1 MSDRPPLDGWHFTSF
16 VVTDRGPNSAAR
28 WRSSVPLARPLSPPD
43 PNPLSVLRLIRQ
55 VLRELRVILCQT
67 LQAHVA
73 SIGDIR
79 NFCPI
84 VVTFSTGLF
93 TQSTTS
99 HHLDASFPQTG
110 DFAGV
115 LKGTDLPP
123 CSPTM
128 AAPFSVGRVLGH
140 QAGRRS
146 FVNLRPMPARRCLM
160 VARASID
167 ALCEREHHVITACPT
182 IPRRAFVR

>member
-1 MSDRPPLDGWHFTSF
+1 MSDRSPLDGWHSTSF

-67 LQAHVA
+67 PQAHVA

-99 HHLDASFPQTG
+99 HHLDSSFPQTG
-110 DFAGV
+110 DFADE
-115 LKGTDLPP
+115 LSDPDLPLW
-123 CSPTM
+123 SPK
-128 AAPFSVGRVLGH
+128 FNVLFRAGLARLH
-140 QAGRRS
+140 QAVPGP
-146 FVNLRPMPARRCLM
+146 FVNLRPMPVAPCTVVARRSGGA
-160 VARASID
+160 VSQ
-167 ALCEREHHVITACPT
+167 REHDVKEVHPT
-182 IPRRAFVR
+182 ISNGASDR